1 MPDNK
6 KSKKAKTQTN
16 DNDDSDENAD
26 DYMLHEPSASEVA
39 QAMAPENQLD
49 IETIRQKK
57 KAKHQTNVEVNK
69 LDSRQRERQRNSE
82 YLHKWKHARIEWKF
96 EKLRQISI
104 QNNLFK
110 DEEVGDNAAA
120 ASDDD
125 VTWAITV
132 EYLAGTQGAARAK
145 IVQKAEEIINDI
157 DGRINEFN
165 KNELVKLKN
174 YNRAREILQL
184 LQ

>member
-1 MPDNK
+1 MPNK
-6 KSKKAKTQTN
+6 KSKKVKSQTENVESDDDNAN
-16 DNDDSDENAD
+16 DYE
-26 DYMLHEPSASEVA
+26 LLEPSASEVA
-39 QAMAPENQLD
+39 QSMAPENQLN
-49 IETIRQKK
+49 IETIRHKK
-57 KAKHQTNVEVNK
+57 KAKHQTIVEVSK

-104 QNNLFK
+104 QNNLFN
-110 DEEVGDNAAA
+110 DEDNKGATNDEQP
-120 ASDDD
+120 DDI
-125 VTWAITV
+125 WAITV
-132 EYLAGTQGAARAK
+132 EYLAGTQGSARNK
-145 IVQKAEEIINDI
+145 IVQKAEEIINEI

-174 YNRAREILQL
+174 YHRARELLQL